1 LACPALAKANQVNT
15 PIGRSLAVPEK
26 VTIVDPRHP
35 LYHQTFPLLHIKNQR
50 QLIPSCLVR
59 LPEGVE
65 RLVPVA
71 ATNLATSPL
80 NVHPSPLDVS
90 SLQKLVHAF
99 MYIQALVETECGDG
113 NATGTQS
120 NADGNQT
127 QSGLANTG
135 GDTTA
140 DGSSDRSTHLPQ
152 PCIAPEAGGVK

>member
-1 LACPALAKANQVNT
+1 VASPTVF
-15 PIGRSLAVPEK
+15 G
-26 VTIVDPRHP
+26 
-35 LYHQTFPLLHIKNQR
+35 QTH
-50 QLIPSCLVR
+50 LIPSCLVR

-80 NVHPSPLDVS
+80 DVHPIPLDVS

-99 MYIQALVETECGDG
+99 VYIQAQVETECGDG
-113 NATGTQS
+113 NATGIQS

-127 QSGLANTG
+127 QSGLANIG

-152 PCIAPEAGGVK
+152 PGIASGAGGVK